1 MTDQLSLPDLSFE
14 RTLVNTP
21 FGHGGLSI
29 TMGQYEFHLITSQFR
44 SMVVTQDYRHEAHRV
59 VPVNPK
65 LGWTVSKMARVF
77 TDDIQVERS
86 MVRDEFQMYL
96 IVSGIDFSCLI
107 EKERAHC
114 DITVFAVSPSRAE
127 QVSDSIATALKY
139 DVNEEDEEVSF
150 LVWGDGEYEFRR
162 MPRRPWDSVALH
174 YPEHTTRHSV
184 ARLMNIKADSK
195 RGGRVIIWHG
205 EPGTGKTS
213 ALVALATEWKWCQ
226 VELIS
231 DPEVM
236 MSSHSKLSST
246 IQGRRHSKEKRA
258 RLLVFEDADG
268 LVVNNGARGSRSFEM
283 SRLLNLADGL
293 LGIDQEIMMLFTT
306 NAAPDH
312 LDPALSRPGRCLAH
326 TKFERFEPSEIR
338 SLWPDLKPTRSM
350 TLAEIWGANSDQIN
364 IFDANHAAHTGTYL

>member
-1 MTDQLSLPDLSFE
+1 MTDQLSLPDFSFE

-21 FGHGGLSI
+21 FGHGAFVV
-29 TMGQYEFHLITSQFR
+29 TMGQHEYHLITAQFR
-44 SMVVTQDYRHEAHRV
+44 SMVLLQDYRHEANRV

-65 LGWTVSKMARVF
+65 VGWTVAKLARIF

-86 MVRDEFQMYL
+86 FQRTEFHISL
-96 IVSGIDFSCLI
+96 IVSGSDFSCLL
-107 EKERAHC
+107 EKERTRC
-114 DITVFAVSPSRAE
+114 EITVFASTPSRAE
-127 QVSDSIATALKY
+127 EVGDALGTALHY
-139 DVNEEDEEVSF
+139 EADDEEEEVSF
-150 LVWGDGEYEFRR
+150 LVWGDGDYEFRR
-162 MPRRPWDSVALH
+162 MPRRPWESVAQH
-174 YPEHTTRHSV
+174 YPEQTTRQSVGRLMSV
-184 ARLMNIKADSK
+184 AADSK

-213 ALVALATEWKWCQ
+213 ALVALSTEWPWCQ

-236 MSSHSKLSST
+236 MSSHTKLSAT
-246 IQGRRHSKEKRA
+246 IQGRLHGKEKRA

-268 LVVNNGARGSRSFEM
+268 LVVNNGAKGSRSFQM

-326 TKFERFEPSEIR
+326 TKFDRFEPSEIR
-338 SLWPDLKPTRSM
+338 TLWPNLTPTRSM

-364 IFDANHAAHTGTYL
+364 IFDASHAAHTGTYL